1 MLNEREHKLIMN
13 FLTKTNMKQSK
24 AAVCA
29 TGLQL
34 RSGDTHVRA
43 NRYSSLLFTIIQFP
57 YLQQILC

>member
-1 MLNEREHKLIMN
+1 
-13 FLTKTNMKQSK
+13 MKQSK

-43 NRYSSLLFTIIQFP
+43 NRYSNLLFFVIQFP
-57 YLQQILC
+57 YLQQILCQPGVNIFMLSRLMVN